1 MAVILSWLM
10 VQVSLSASFL
20 ASLGE
25 GWLSPGLDVLEPGT
39 SPLDV
44 PRGMSLGFL
53 PQLPYPGCPAAVVPF
68 PP

>member
-39 SPLDV
+39 SK
-44 PRGMSLGFL
+44 GMSLGFL
-53 PQLPYPGCPAAVVPF
+53 PQLPCLGCPAAVVPF